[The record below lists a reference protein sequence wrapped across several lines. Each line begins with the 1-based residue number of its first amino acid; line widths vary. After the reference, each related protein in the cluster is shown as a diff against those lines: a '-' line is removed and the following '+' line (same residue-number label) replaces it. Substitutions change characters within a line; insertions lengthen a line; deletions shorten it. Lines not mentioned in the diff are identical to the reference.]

1 MSKGKVIV
9 IGNRKGG
16 SGKTTTAKNLAYEL
30 SKLGRQVLLIDGDP
44 QRNATEGLSGKEYKM
59 SILGL
64 LKHEDVHRCI
74 YHTRFQGLDLIPGN
88 DYLANEKI
96 EDHIFV
102 QQLEHLKER
111 YDYILIDT
119 SPYFN
124 KLIAEIMRAHDLVII
139 PTEINDDSIRGTMT
153 TINEITQLFPQAKF
167 RILYTK
173 VDRSKETQKGLQ
185 ELQQQ
190 LAPVSF
196 QRVIRYCYLPVKRA
210 RKYRSPL
217 SYRYPHAKAAM
228 DYAAIAKE
236 LLEVI

>member
-1 MSKGKVIV
+1 
-9 IGNRKGG
+9 
-16 SGKTTTAKNLAYEL
+16 
-30 SKLGRQVLLIDGDP
+30 
-44 QRNATEGLSGKEYKM
+44 M

-74 YHTRFQGLDLIPGN
+74 YHTRFHGLDLIPGN

-102 QQLEHLKER
+102 KQLSQLKER

-153 TINEITQLFPQAKF
+153 TINEITQLVKEHQLPVIFTEVNGSDATANAISRETGCQVAQLTMLMDGPEEGT
-167 RILYTK
+167 LSDYYT
-173 VDRSKETQKGLQ
+173 V
-185 ELQQQ
+185 
-190 LAPVSF
+190 LADNVTAVVNGF
-196 QRVIRYCYLPVKRA
+196 AGEEVIR
-210 RKYRSPL
+210 
-217 SYRYPHAKAAM
+217 
-228 DYAAIAKE
+228 
-236 LLEVI
+236 

>member
-1 MSKGKVIV
+1 MRKGKVIV

-30 SKLGRQVLLIDGDP
+30 SKMGKLVLLIDGDP
-44 QRNATEGLSGKEYKM
+44 QRNATEGLSGKNYKK
-59 SILGL
+59 SILGM
-64 LKHEDVHRCI
+64 LKHENVWHCV
-74 YHTRFQGLDLIPGN
+74 YHTRFSGLDIIPGN
-88 DYLANEKI
+88 DYLVNEEI
-96 EDHIFV
+96 EDNIFV
-102 QQLEHLKER
+102 KQLAQLKEQ

-139 PTEINDDSIRGTMT
+139 PTEINDDSIRGTIT
-153 TINEITQLFPQAKF
+153 TINEITQLFSQTKF

-185 ELQQQ
+185 ELQKQ

-196 QRVIRYCYLPVKRA
+196 QRVIRYCYLPIKRS
-210 RKYRSPL
+210 RKYRAPI
-217 SYRYPHAKAAM
+217 SYRYPRAKAAV
-228 DYAAIAKE
+228 DYAVVAQE